1 MYKVTQVPVNIGYP
15 HAMFS
20 KGRRLHRFRG
30 LLQMAATFTLSEQLS
45 QTGGGGA
52 QLQQQR
58 NGIQAKM
65 HIANTEKHFSS
76 RHVNFLELNRL

>member
-1 MYKVTQVPVNIGYP
+1 MYKVTQLPVNLD
-15 HAMFS
+15 MFS
-20 KGRRLHRFRG
+20 KG

-65 HIANTEKHFSS
+65 HFRYWKLTTNTQ
-76 RHVNFLELNRL
+76 